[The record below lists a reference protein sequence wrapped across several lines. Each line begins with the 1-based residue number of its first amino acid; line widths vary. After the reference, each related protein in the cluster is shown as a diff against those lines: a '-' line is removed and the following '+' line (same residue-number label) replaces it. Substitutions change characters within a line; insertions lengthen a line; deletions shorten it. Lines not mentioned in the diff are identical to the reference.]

1 MFSKKQMAFAGALLA
16 VAAIIAAA
24 SLKGEPKRKLSLK
37 VESDASRLV
46 EPAELAD
53 WIITGRRDFAVIDM
67 RSSEQFQ
74 KSHIRQA
81 VHCGTC
87 HESKAEGAKA
97 VKGETFVDLSK
108 KLVFY
113 TEGADE
119 EVDLPR
125 VLHDNPRLY
134 RLSGGYARWQKD
146 VLAPVSFEGL
156 SDEDELAAA
165 KKRESVRAYFSG
177 ERPAPAAARLPVAP
191 IRRVGEH
198 KGAAA
203 ASEGC

>member
-1 MFSKKQMAFAGALLA
+1 MFSKNSMAFAGVLLA
-16 VAAIIAAA
+16 AAAVIAAV
-24 SLKGEPKRKLSLK
+24 SLKGEPKRRLSLK

-46 EPAELAD
+46 DPAELAD
-53 WIITGRRDFAVIDM
+53 WIIAGRRDFAVIDM
-67 RSSEQFQ
+67 RSSEQYQ
-74 KSHIRQA
+74 RSHIRQA

-87 HESKAEGAKA
+87 HENKAEGAKA
-97 VKGETFVDLSK
+97 MKGESFVDLSK

-113 TEGADE
+113 TEGGNE
-119 EVDLPR
+119 EVELPR

-134 RLSGGYARWQKD
+134 RLAGGFARWQKD

-165 KKRESVRAYFSG
+165 RKREAVRAYFSG
-177 ERPAPAAARLPVAP
+177 ERPAPASARLPVAP

-198 KGAAA
+198 KGAPA